1 MVAPIEDKTASI
13 VVPML
18 LPKTKAAE
26 SFQLIEPV
34 AAIVKIIAV
43 KALEEWMRLVKTAPI
58 QTPTMIP
65 ENPQS
70 VMLFIKLT
78 DSGFNERVSP
88 SKSKP
93 KNNIPKPRKRS
104 EKFLIFDFFND
115 FRKKPIPINGIAI
128 ADTLKEKP
136 KNETIHAVTVV
147 PMFAPKMIPMACV
160 KERICAFTKLTTI
173 TVVALDD

>member
-1 MVAPIEDKTASI
+1 MLLYHKNNTIANNNEPIKLNIKWIIEALRAFVVAPSEDKIASI

-26 SFQLIEPV
+26 SFQLIEPA
-34 AAIVKIIAV
+34 AAIVKMIAV
-43 KALEEWMRLVKTAPI
+43 KALEEWMRPVKTAPI
-58 QTPTMIP
+58 KTPTMIP
-65 ENPQS
+65 KNSQS

-78 DSGFNERVSP
+78 DFGFNERVSP

-128 ADTLKEKP
+128 ADTLKS
-136 KNETIHAVTVV
+136 
-147 PMFAPKMIPMACV
+147 
-160 KERICAFTKLTTI
+160 
-173 TVVALDD
+173 VAL